1 MTYTQEEIEFL
12 TSDEFQ
18 KAIKPYWTPTIR
30 DFIQSKE
37 LGVRL
42 VTHTLNKEQITII
55 DFEKPFDK
63 VINPKNVNWLI
74 DLSDLKEIAGK
85 ILNYEHWYDT
95 ECCFFDYCDNP
106 DNLKETELLTLAE
119 YALKLLKRKQ

>member
-1 MTYTQEEIEFL
+1 MNFTKAEIDF
-12 TSDEFQ
+12 F
-18 KAIKPYWTPTIR
+18 IKN
-30 DFIQSKE
+30 KE
-37 LGVRL
+37 IFKHEWEIGDYVIHIKYGLRL
-42 VTHTLNKEQITII
+42 ITHTPNKEQLTII

-63 VINPKNVNWLI
+63 VINPKNVHWLI

-95 ECCFFDYCDNP
+95 ECCFFDYCDKP